1 VKMTA
6 HFQTNM
12 NTELVTNVTDYE
24 SRKQP
29 ALDFNGMKLIRI
41 PFGTFAG
48 VQERLFLVERNG
60 LVAFDTGDQGA
71 GQN

>member
-1 VKMTA
+1 MTA
-6 HFQTNM
+6 HSRTNM
-12 NTELVTNVTDYE
+12 NTELVTNVTEYE

-29 ALDFNGMKLIRI
+29 APNFNGMKVIRV

-48 VQERLFLVERNG
+48 VQERLFVVERDG